1 MKYLVTGAAGFIGFH
16 TAMKLCEL
24 GHSVVGIDNLN
35 SYYDVS
41 LKESRLNKLR
51 ALEKF
56 TFKKIDLIDAD
67 CISDLF
73 GKNSFERVIHLG
85 AQPGV
90 RYSIENPMAYAE
102 SNLVGHLNIL
112 EACRN
117 HPIEHLVYAS
127 SSSVYGMKENEI
139 LSTLDNVD
147 HPISLYAATK
157 KSNELMS
164 HVYSHLF
171 NIPSTGLR
179 FFPVYGPWGR
189 PDMALFKF
197 TKSILDNQPIYLNN
211 SGNMARDFTYIDDIV
226 EGIIRIQHKIPVIQE
241 MSKDDPS
248 QSSLAPYRIF
258 NIGRGEPQNLK
269 DFVSILESCLG
280 QKANIQYRDMQPGDV
295 ITTHADTSQLFDYV
309 GYNPR
314 FTIEEGIQRF
324 VDWYREYYSRPN

>member
-1 MKYLVTGAAGFIGFH
+1 MVTGTAGFIGFH
-16 TAMKLCEL
+16 TAIKLCEL
-24 GHSVVGIDNLN
+24 GHKVVGIDNLN

-41 LKESRLNKLR
+41 LKESRLNNLR
-51 ALEKF
+51 DLENF
-56 TFKKIDLIDAD
+56 SFKKLDLIDAD
-67 CISDLF
+67 YISDLF
-73 GKNSFERVIHLG
+73 REHSFERVIHLG

-90 RYSIENPMAYAE
+90 RYSIDNPMVYAE

-117 HPIEHLVYAS
+117 YPIEHLVYAS
-127 SSSVYGMKENEI
+127 SSSVYGMKDNEI

-147 HPISLYAATK
+147 HPVSLYAATK

-171 NIPSTGLR
+171 DIPSTGLR
-179 FFPVYGPWGR
+179 FFTVYGPWGR

-197 TKSILDNQPIYLNN
+197 TKSILDGEPIYLNN
-211 SGNMARDFTYIDDIV
+211 GGDMARDFTYIDDIV
-226 EGIIRIQHKIPVIQE
+226 EGIIRIQDKLPLINE
-241 MSKDDPS
+241 TAKDDPS

-258 NIGRGEPQNLK
+258 NIGRGQPQNLV

-295 ITTHADTSQLFDYV
+295 MTTHADTTQLFDYV

-314 FTIEEGIQRF
+314 FTLEEGIQRF
-324 VDWYREYYSRPN
+324 VDWYQEYY

>member
-1 MKYLVTGAAGFIGFH
+1 LKYLVTGTAGFIGFH
-16 TAMKLCEL
+16 TAIKLCEL
-24 GHSVVGIDNLN
+24 GHKVVGIDNLN

-41 LKESRLNKLR
+41 LKESRLNNLR
-51 ALEKF
+51 DLENF
-56 TFKKIDLIDAD
+56 SFKKLDLIDAD
-67 CISDLF
+67 YISDLF
-73 GKNSFERVIHLG
+73 REHSFERVIHLG

-90 RYSIENPMAYAE
+90 RYSIDNPMVYAE

-117 HPIEHLVYAS
+117 YPIEHLVYAS
-127 SSSVYGMKENEI
+127 SSSVYGMKDNEI

-147 HPISLYAATK
+147 HPVSLYAATK

-171 NIPSTGLR
+171 DIPSTGLR
-179 FFPVYGPWGR
+179 FFTVYGPWGR

-197 TKSILDNQPIYLNN
+197 TKSILDGEPIYLNN
-211 SGNMARDFTYIDDIV
+211 GGDMARDFTYIDDIV
-226 EGIIRIQHKIPVIQE
+226 EGIIRIQDKLPLINE
-241 MSKDDPS
+241 TAKDDPS

-258 NIGRGEPQNLK
+258 NIGRGQPQNLV

-295 ITTHADTSQLFDYV
+295 MTTHADTTQLFDYV

-314 FTIEEGIQRF
+314 FTLEEGIQRF
-324 VDWYREYYSRPN
+324 VDWYQEYY